1 MATRYVGIDD
11 SNVTLQ
17 MGHPVFRIEAH
28 DEIGR
33 SEFEGDCGYSGEK
46 DAVALLDVGEIR
58 DDEQE
63 ECKHIYRA
71 TVEPPLHS

>member
-17 MGHPVFRIEAH
+17 MGYPVFRIEAH

-33 SEFEGDCGYSGEK
+33 SKFEGDCSCSVEE
-46 DAVALLDVGEIR
+46 DAVALLDAGKTGDNQTR
-58 DDEQE
+58 GMQ
-63 ECKHIYRA
+63 A
-71 TVEPPLHS
+71 

>member
-11 SNVTLQ
+11 SNVALQ

-33 SEFEGDCGYSGEK
+33 SKFEGDCSYSVEE
-46 DAVALLDVGEIR
+46 DAVALLDVGKTGHNQTR
-58 DDEQE
+58 GMQN
-63 ECKHIYRA
+63 
-71 TVEPPLHS
+71 